1 MLRWGL
7 ERECS
12 LWGVPLYR
20 AGFRARAEPFRL
32 CVVRPGWQT
41 VNVDFFSN
49 KKNSTSLPAFSV
61 RVFLSKTCLGA
72 ICDDRGAHCHE
83 IVHANGTAA
92 RRRGAFAE
100 FAPRVR
106 NYPVRSHFLPAA
118 FNISHCPACN
128 NAHPVLP
135 RYVRGSAVDR
145 FFSQNSLRQSRCGE
159 KKRRRLELSIFASKF
174 FSTTKDQST
183 TTTTR
188 RLTCNTLVNGCVT
201 TPCVKNVRRF

>member
-1 MLRWGL
+1 M
-7 ERECS
+7 
-12 LWGVPLYR
+12 YR

-61 RVFLSKTCLGA
+61 RVLLSKTCLGA

-145 FFSQNSLRQSRCGE
+145 FSRRTLRASPAVEKRSAGDWNYQSLLRNFS
-159 KKRRRLELSIFASKF
+159 RRLKIRVLLPLHE
-174 FSTTKDQST
+174 
-183 TTTTR
+183 
-188 RLTCNTLVNGCVT
+188 G
-201 TPCVKNVRRF
+201 